1 MTDEKNH
8 ARAVR
13 YRRLALAEADKYKAG
28 LLNRIADEA
37 ERGILCTVDRLYHS
51 PPVAR
56 ASGNSAAIKAQLSAN

>member
-37 ERGILCTVDRLYHS
+37 ERGVLCTVDRLYHS
-51 PPVAR
+51 PPAR
-56 ASGNSAAIKAQLSAN
+56 ALGNSAAMKAQLSAN